1 MRAKRATFTFLVD
14 KSSLKMLI
22 IVIFQNQTGQKW
34 VGNVKIQVETF
45 GLVFKH
51 SVAVIIQ

>member
-14 KSSLKMLI
+14 KSSLK